1 MRILK
6 AHPRRC
12 ALVLAACGAA
22 LLGPAAAA
30 PAQAPRQTT
39 AQGTIVPGGNVDP
52 AKPGF
57 LGLTPGPASKSSVRQ
72 LPTALAQS
80 GRTKRRVSLSYF
92 AFLTDIHVAD
102 EESPTRFDSLAPSQ
116 KNSSAWRPQ
125 EALQPQTVDAAL
137 RRLSAFAPASPNA
150 GAKGR
155 RAHMQL
161 ALVGGDQ
168 ADNQQ
173 ENENTWVR
181 ELLEGGQMLNPNSGI
196 SDYSSCSPADQAAL
210 AARPPDEAARYTGIQ
225 DYTDYNGGQGDPN
238 FYDPDRP
245 SGAFG
250 SWPLYVGLMDAAQRP
265 FPAYGLRNGAAPVPT
280 YVTVGNHDGQ
290 VQGYF
295 SANQNSSA
303 VAVGCEKPY
312 LNSALVPSMTGTE
325 YAVPPDPHRR
335 FVGPAEVKRIFQ
347 GGSQRDG
354 HGFGFVDPAQNAA
367 SGGAAAYY
375 AWTPRRGL
383 RFISLDTMAE
393 GNAARGGAEGNVDDP
408 QYQWLRGELRQAKAA
423 KQLVVVFGHHP
434 VRRLNVA
441 TPDEAA
447 SPCSSANA
455 VGCDSDPRISSPI
468 HLGPEVSKL
477 FDANSNV
484 VAYLAGH
491 THVNR
496 IRPCGSTCSK
506 KGNWWSIETT
516 SSADFPQ
523 QQRLMEIMDNKDGT
537 LSVLGT
543 PVDHAGAVGLPAPT
557 GDPAVTAAFNL
568 DQLAALSRTFSSND
582 PRRYRNPAG
591 GTGDRNVEL
600 IVRSPFAGKGAGLC
614 AAATNKVA
622 GRTADRTVLGRTRAT
637 ARKAYPK
644 ASLKAKTAAIDRFCL
659 VGGTNALVGYP
670 TTGLL
675 QSLKAKERRR
685 VAGRTVLA
693 VTSAKTT
700 KVQTIKV
707 GSTSRTVTRRLRGE
721 KRYKVGASTFYLAKG
736 SAARILVQLRRGKV
750 VQLGLADLKLT
761 ANAKSTRKFLNALF

>member
-6 AHPRRC
+6 AHPRRR
-12 ALVLAACGAA
+12 VLAVGVCCAA
-22 LLGPAAAA
+22 LLAVAASAL
-30 PAQAPRQTT
+30 AQAPRQTT
-39 AQGTIVPGGNVDP
+39 EQGTIVPGANFDP

-57 LGLTPGPASKSSVRQ
+57 LALQPGPASGPFLRQ
-72 LPTALAQS
+72 LPSALAQT
-80 GRTKRRVSLSYF
+80 GRSERRVSLSYF
-92 AFLTDIHVAD
+92 AYLTDIHVAD
-102 EESPTRFDSLAPSQ
+102 EESPARFDSLAPSQ

-125 EALQPQTVDAAL
+125 EALQPQTIDAAL

-150 GAKGR
+150 GAKGK
-155 RAHMQL
+155 RARMQL

-181 ELLEGGQMLNPNSGI
+181 ELLEGGQTLNPNSGI
-196 SDYSSCSPADQAAL
+196 SDYRSCTPTQQAAL
-210 AARPPDEAARYTGIQ
+210 ASRPADEAARYTGIQ
-225 DYTDYNGGQGDPN
+225 DYSDYNDGQGDPN
-238 FYDPDRP
+238 FYDPNRP

-250 SWPLYVGLMDAAQRP
+250 SWPLYASLMDVAQRP
-265 FPAYGLRNGAAPVPT
+265 FFASGLRDGAATVPT
-280 YVTVGNHDGQ
+280 YVTVGNHDGH

-295 SANQNSSA
+295 PATQSSSQL
-303 VAVGCEKPY
+303 AVGCAKPY
-312 LNSALVPSMTGTE
+312 LNSSLAPSMTGTE
-325 YAVPPDPHRR
+325 YAVPPDPRRR
-335 FVGPAEVKRIFQ
+335 FVGPAESKRIFQ
-347 GGSQRDG
+347 SGRQRDG

-367 SGGAAAYY
+367 SGGSATYY
-375 AWTPRRGL
+375 AWSPNPGL
-383 RFISLDTMAE
+383 RFISLDTSAE
-393 GNAARGGAEGNVDDP
+393 GNAVRGGAEGNLDDP
-408 QYQWLRGELRQAKAA
+408 QYQWLRGELRKAKSS

-434 VRRLNVA
+434 VRRLIVP
-441 TPDEAA
+441 TPDEVAG
-447 SPCSSANA
+447 SCSSGAA
-455 VGCDSDPRISSPI
+455 VGCDPDPRKSTPI
-468 HLGPEVSKL
+468 HRGPDLVKL
-477 FDANSNV
+477 FDANANV

-543 PVDHAGAVGLPAPT
+543 PVDHAGAIGLPGPT

-600 IVRSPFAGKGAGLC
+600 IVRDPFAGKGAGLC
-614 AAATNKVA
+614 AAATDKVA
-622 GRTADRTVLGRTRAT
+622 GRTADRTALGGTRAT
-637 ARKAYPK
+637 VRKAYPM
-644 ASLKAKTAAIDRFCL
+644 ASLMEKTVAIDRFCL
-659 VGGTNALVGYP
+659 VGGGDARVGYP

-675 QSLKAKERRR
+675 QGLKPRERRR
-685 VAGRTVLA
+685 VAGRAVLA

-700 KVQTIKV
+700 KVQSIRV
-707 GSTSRTVTRRLRGE
+707 GSTTKTVTRRLRKE
-721 KRYKVGASTFYLAKG
+721 KRYALGTSTFYLARASK
-736 SAARILVQLRRGKV
+736 ARILVQLRRGKV
-750 VQLGLADLKLT
+750 VQLGLVDSNLT
-761 ANAKSTRKFLNALF
+761 ASAKSSRRLLNVFF